1 MRQGPVLLGRNRFEI
16 GYVSAMVLLV
26 FVFAWTERPQTQIP
40 RINHPDK
47 IAGQEIRPLE
57 EVPSV
62 SQGHC
67 AVHQRLPARAQRV
80 AVVDLG
86 ENKL

>member
-16 GYVSAMVLLV
+16 GYVSATALLV
-26 FVFAWTERPQTQIP
+26 LAWTERPQTQIP

-47 IAGQEIRPLE
+47 IAEQEIRPLE
-57 EVPSV
+57 EIPSV

-86 ENKL
+86 ENIL